1 MPDHHAAAIL
11 LVDDRPDK
19 LLALEAVLE
28 DLGQPMVRAESGR
41 EALRH
46 VLQQDFA
53 VILLDVNMPGLDG
66 FETAS
71 LIRQRKNS
79 RHTPIIFITAFD
91 DEMYA
96 SRSYSLGAVD
106 YIRTPVLPD
115 VLRTKVAVFV
125 DLFLKAEQIK
135 RQAESLE
142 RRASQMQTLAAA
154 SLAINSASSIDAML
168 RTVTDT
174 ARDVIAA
181 HQAVTLCVA
190 DWLTG
195 GSATPGNVVAIGS
208 FSSRYPDWQGRPLTL
223 EAMAAALVA
232 RGRSVARL
240 TQRECT
246 LSVEWDVVRQATIPP
261 IRGGV
266 LTVPLTGRD
275 GTSLGVIYL
284 SDPAGGEFTDDDE
297 AVLIHVAHMASI
309 AIENTLY
316 AQERQANRIKDEFL
330 ATLSHELRTP
340 LNAIIGWVQ
349 LLQLES
355 IDDQIAHGLQVIDR
369 NARAQNK
376 LIEDLLDASRITA
389 GKLQLH
395 LQPVTLGPLVKA
407 AVEASRPAAT
417 AKKIE
422 IDVAIANDD
431 PPVAIDADRIQQV
444 VSNLLSNAV
453 KFTPTGGTISVRL
466 DHPATHGADHLQLR
480 VTDTGQGIDAKFLP
494 FVFDRFRQADSSST
508 RRHGGLG
515 LGLTIV
521 RHIVEQ
527 HGGRVMAESEGPG
540 RGTTLIVELPV
551 AIVAPARPTPGSN
564 HTLPESNSSERP
576 RPLAGKRVLVVD
588 DDSDAC
594 EMIATTLRRAGADVV
609 TAPSARNALDV
620 LGTFRPH
627 VLLSDIGM
635 PGQDGYALIRAV
647 RQRLA
652 SEGGGDIPAIAVTA
666 YAREDD
672 RDLALA
678 AGFDAHV
685 GKPIEAE
692 ALVSQIAEL
701 SAAYGNYGKPAMN
714 TMNT

>member
-1 MPDHHAAAIL
+1 MADPSPAAPMPEQHAAIL

-19 LLALEAVLE
+19 LLSLEAVLE
-28 DLGQPMVRAESGR
+28 DLGQPIIRADSGR

-46 VLQQDFA
+46 ILQQDFA
-53 VILLDVNMPGLDG
+53 VILLDVNMPGMDG

-71 LIRQRKNS
+71 LIRQRQNS

-125 DLFLKAEQIK
+125 DLFLKTNQIK
-135 RQAESLE
+135 RQADSLH

-154 SLAINSASSIDAML
+154 SLAINSASSIETML

-174 ARDVIAA
+174 AREVIGA
-181 HQAVTLCVA
+181 HQAVTLSVA
-190 DWLTG
+190 DWLTPG
-195 GSATPGNVVAIGS
+195 ATPGAPRTVVSMGS
-208 FSSRYPDWQGRPLTL
+208 FSNRHPDWQDRPLTL
-223 EAMAAALVA
+223 NAMAAALVA
-232 RGRSVARL
+232 RGREVSRL
-240 TQRECT
+240 TETECA
-246 LSVEWDVVRQATIPP
+246 LNPDWDVVREADLPP

-266 LTVPLTGRD
+266 LTVPLTSRD
-275 GTSLGVIYL
+275 GTALGVLYL
-284 SDPAGGEFTDDDE
+284 SEPPNGAFTEDDE

-349 LLQLES
+349 LLQLET
-355 IDDQIAHGLQVIDR
+355 IDDQVAHGLQVIDR

-395 LQPVTLGPLVKA
+395 LQPVALGPLVQ
-407 AVEASRPAAT
+407 AVVDASRPAAT
-417 AKKIE
+417 AKQIE
-422 IDVAIANDD
+422 LDVCLDEHN
-431 PPVAIDADRIQQV
+431 PHVAIDADRIHQV
-444 VSNLLSNAV
+444 VANLISNAI
-453 KFTPTGGTISVRL
+453 KFTPTGGTIAVRL
-466 DHPATHGADHLQLR
+466 QRVTGHDGTDHLQLR

-494 FVFDRFRQADSSST
+494 FIFDRFRQADSSST

-527 HGGRVMAESEGPG
+527 HGGRVTAESDGVD
-540 RGTTLIVELPV
+540 RGATLVVELPV
-551 AIVAPARPTPGSN
+551 AHSSRLTPPTGSITIDNDAPRTK
-564 HTLPESNSSERP
+564 
-576 RPLAGKRVLVVD
+576 PLADLRILVVD
-588 DDSDAC
+588 DDPDAC
-594 EMIATTLRRAGADVV
+594 EMAAATLRRAGADVL
-609 TAPSARNALDV
+609 TATSATAALALLDS
-620 LGTFRPH
+620 FRPR
-627 VLLSDIGM
+627 VLISDIAM

-647 RQRLA
+647 RARRSANGQANL
-652 SEGGGDIPAIAVTA
+652 PAIALTA
-666 YAREDD
+666 YARDDD

-678 AGFDAHV
+678 AGFDAHL
-685 GKPIEAE
+685 GKPFDPT
-692 ALVSQIAEL
+692 ALVSRIAEL
-701 SAAYGNYGKPAMN
+701 APR
-714 TMNT
+714 

>member
-1 MPDHHAAAIL
+1 MSQAAIL

-28 DLGQPMVRAESGR
+28 DLGQPIVRAESGR

-46 VLQQDFA
+46 ILQQDFA
-53 VILLDVNMPGLDG
+53 VILLDVNMPGIDG

-71 LIRQRKNS
+71 LIRQRQSS

-125 DLFLKAEQIK
+125 DLFLKTEQIK
-135 RQAESLE
+135 RQAESLA

-154 SLAINSASSIDAML
+154 SLAINSASSIDTML

-174 ARDVIAA
+174 AREVLGA
-181 HQAVTLCVA
+181 HQAITLCVA

-195 GSATPGNVVAIGS
+195 ASGTPGNVLAIGS
-208 FSSRYPDWQGRPLTL
+208 FSDRYPEWQGRPLAL
-223 EAMAAALVA
+223 DAMAAALVA
-232 RGRSVARL
+232 RGRSVTRL
-240 TQRECT
+240 SQRECA
-246 LSVEWDVVRQATIPP
+246 LSVELDVIRQASIPL
-261 IRGGV
+261 IRGGI

-275 GTSLGVIYL
+275 GTSLGAIYL
-284 SDPAGGEFTDDDE
+284 SEPASGEFTEDDE
-297 AVLIHVAHMASI
+297 AVLMHVAHMASI

-349 LLQLES
+349 LLQLEQ
-355 IDDQIAHGLQVIDR
+355 IDQQIAHGLQVIDR

-389 GKLQLH
+389 GKLQLSLH
-395 LQPVTLGPLVKA
+395 PVPLGPLLLA
-407 AVEASRPAAT
+407 AVEATRPAAT
-417 AKKIE
+417 AKDIVL
-422 IDVAIANDD
+422 DVRLADD
-431 PPVAIDADRIQQV
+431 APPVAIDADRIHQV

-453 KFTPTGGTISVRL
+453 KFTPAGGTISVRL
-466 DHPATHGADHLQLR
+466 DRVTVAGADRLALR
-480 VTDTGQGIDAKFLP
+480 VSDTGQGIDPKFLP

-527 HGGRVMAESEGPG
+527 HGGRVMAESDGPG
-540 RGTTLIVELPV
+540 HGTTLIVELPV
-551 AIVAPARPTPGSN
+551 VVSQ
-564 HTLPESNSSERP
+564 P
-576 RPLAGKRVLVVD
+576 RPVSGSHPTLSDPRHAGATLASVRVLVVD
-588 DDSDAC
+588 DDPDAC
-594 EMIATTLRRAGADVV
+594 EMVAAALRRAGADVV
-609 TAPSARNALDV
+609 TALSAPKALDV
-620 LGTFRPH
+620 LSAFRPH
-627 VLLSDIGM
+627 VLLSDIAM
-635 PGQDGYALIRAV
+635 PGQDGHALVREIRE
-647 RQRLA
+647 RPA
-652 SEGGGDIPAIAVTA
+652 SEGGGNLPAIALSA

-678 AGFDAHV
+678 AGFDAHI
-685 GKPIEAE
+685 GKPVDPAS
-692 ALVSQIAEL
+692 LVAQIAQI
-701 SAAYGNYGKPAMN
+701 AAAGARQSDPAPR
-714 TMNT
+714 